1 MQIELS
7 PEARLEIAS
16 LVYDKWCKAYDA
28 FKLAKTQT
36 WESAGKFCPKS
47 EWPLFQAKMLE
58 SAQKELDKWARL
70 KDEVCKYSPLV
81 IGE

>member
-7 PEARLEIAS
+7 PETRLEIAS
-16 LVYDKWCKAYDA
+16 LVYDKWCKAHEA
-28 FKLAKTQT
+28 MKLAKTQT
-36 WESAGKFCPKS
+36 WESAGKFCPKAD
-47 EWPLFQAKMLE
+47 WPLFQARILKD
-58 SAQKELDKWARL
+58 SQKEFDKWTRL